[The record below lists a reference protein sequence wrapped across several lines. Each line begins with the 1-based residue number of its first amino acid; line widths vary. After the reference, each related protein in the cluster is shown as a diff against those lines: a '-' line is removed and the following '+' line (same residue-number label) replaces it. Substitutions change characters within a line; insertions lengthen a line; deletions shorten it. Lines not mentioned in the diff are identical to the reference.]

1 MLSQA
6 LRLRQLLK
14 VGSAGQEILDNGDD
28 LLDKII
34 LGGVNFFLNFNY
46 YVKIILECG
55 KLILAGG
62 KIISVGGKIIL
73 VGEVGKLF

>member
-34 LGGVNFFLNFNY
+34 LEGVNLFLFFCFFFVYIFLEEIYLLNFSFRNFY
-46 YVKIILECG
+46 FNI
-55 KLILAGG
+55 
-62 KIISVGGKIIL
+62 
-73 VGEVGKLF
+73 F

>member
-28 LLDKII
+28 GGCGGDLYIMVKCVCVTFFLNLFLDKII
-34 LGGVNFFLNFNY
+34 LGGVNFFLCFFY
-46 YVKIILECG
+46 FFVIFFWG
-55 KLILAGG
+55 KFIC
-62 KIISVGGKIIL
+62 
-73 VGEVGKLF
+73 